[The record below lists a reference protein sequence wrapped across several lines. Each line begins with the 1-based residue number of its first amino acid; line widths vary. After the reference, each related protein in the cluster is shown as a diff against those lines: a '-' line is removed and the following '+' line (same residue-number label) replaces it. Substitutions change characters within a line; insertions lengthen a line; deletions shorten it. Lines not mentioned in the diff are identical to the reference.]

1 VTDVLL
7 DLVSDLGGS
16 LVDAANADA
25 AALPLDLRF
34 GEGAAVFAT
43 APEGTLARS
52 RLVEHLP
59 LLIEHARQRRSAL
72 SEEARR

>member
-7 DLVSDLGGS
+7 DLVADLGGS
-16 LVDAANADA
+16 LVDAADADA
-25 AALPLDLRF
+25 CALPLDLRF
-34 GEGAAVFAT
+34 GEAAAVFAT

-59 LLIEHARQRRSAL
+59 VLIERARQRRSTL
-72 SEEARR
+72 SEGVAR